1 MDVSPAGQVT
11 QILHE
16 VEQGKAHAADALLPL
31 VYAQLRELAKCR
43 MADERSGHTLQPTAL
58 VHEAYMRLVG
68 EHRVRWAGRTH
79 FLHAAAEAMRCI
91 LIDHARGKQSLK
103 RGGAGR
109 SPGVTDAPPPPPAAR
124 RVPLSVLEMVER
136 HDPSEIL
143 DLDEAVCRLEQE
155 SPEVAAV
162 VRLRFYAGLS
172 IDETARALGVGA
184 QSVKRD
190 WAYARAWLFR
200 QLGY

>member
-1 MDVSPAGQVT
+1 MDGSPAGQVT

-68 EHRVRWAGRTH
+68 ENRVRWAGRGH

-109 SPGVTDAPPPPPAAR
+109 DSARAELASR

-136 HDPSEIL
+136 DDPCEIL

-162 VRLRFYAGLS
+162 VRLR
-172 IDETARALGVGA
+172 
-184 QSVKRD
+184 
-190 WAYARAWLFR
+190 
-200 QLGY
+200 

>member
-1 MDVSPAGQVT
+1 MDGSPAGQVT
-11 QILHE
+11 QILHD

-68 EHRVRWAGRTH
+68 EHRVRWAGRGH

-109 SPGVTDAPPPPPAAR
+109 DPARAEAAPR

-136 HDPSEIL
+136 DDPSEIL

-172 IDETARALGVGA
+172 IEETARALGVGA

-190 WAYARAWLFR
+190 WAFARAWLFR

>member
-1 MDVSPAGQVT
+1 MDGSPEGDVT
-11 QILHE
+11 QILNDL
-16 VEQGKAHAADALLPL
+16 EQGKAHAADALLPL
-31 VYAQLRELAKCR
+31 VYAQLREVAVRR
-43 MADERSGHTLQPTAL
+43 MAEERAGHTLQPTAL

-68 EHRVRWAGRTH
+68 EHRVRWAGRGH

-91 LIDHARGKQSLK
+91 LIDHARGKHSLK
-103 RGGAGR
+103 RGGPGR
-109 SPGVTDAPPPPPAAR
+109 GVPPDHARPR
-124 RVPLSVLEMVER
+124 RVPLNLLELVED
-136 HDPSEIL
+136 HDPSQIL
-143 DLDEAVCRLEQE
+143 DLDEAVCRLEEE
-155 SPEVAAV
+155 SPDVAAV

-200 QLGY
+200 HLGH